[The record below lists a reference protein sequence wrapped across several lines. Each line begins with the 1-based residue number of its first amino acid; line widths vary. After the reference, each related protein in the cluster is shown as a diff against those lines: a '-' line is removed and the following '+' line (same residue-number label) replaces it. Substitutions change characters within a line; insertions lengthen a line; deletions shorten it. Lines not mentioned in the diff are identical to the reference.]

1 MGITRRLFALLLCL
15 TLILCSLSSC
25 DVIDRLQGGTK
36 RDADKYEAE
45 VRVVFATNDEK
56 MSAAVNAMSSS
67 ATIKADGENMYVLTT
82 AESGDTTLTETYTVL
97 DGKLYHLLSVQS
109 GAYYADKREKA
120 DFSDTDTYMLLS
132 EIGTGADIDI
142 TDFET
147 SRESEGAD
155 DKKTYTCSDITDQAI
170 EGLHASL
177 SDDFAPLGATVNI
190 KDVTFILET
199 EGDLEMKTTLSC
211 DLEISMNGESYE
223 ITMRTYT
230 TYDYDVNPEISAPS
244 DADTYKEASYKD
256 ILG

>member
-1 MGITRRLFALLLCL
+1 MGIKGKFFALLLCL
-15 TLILCSLSSC
+15 TLICGSLASC
-25 DVIDRLQGGTK
+25 DVLDRLQSGTK

-56 MSAAVNAMSSS
+56 LSDAVNAMNSS
-67 ATIKADGENMYVLTT
+67 ATIKADGENMSVVTT
-82 AESGDTTLTETYTVL
+82 AKSNDTTVTETYTVL
-97 DGKLYHLLSVQS
+97 DGRLYHFLSVQS
-109 GAYYADKREKA
+109 GTYYADKREQA

-147 SRESEGAD
+147 SRESDGANE
-155 DKKTYTCSDITDQAI
+155 KKTYTCSDITDQAR
-170 EGLHASL
+170 EGLHASI
-177 SDDFAPLGATVNI
+177 SDKFAPLGATVNI
-190 KDVTFILET
+190 KDVTFILEV

-211 DLEISMNGESYE
+211 DLEIIMSGNSYE

-230 TYDYDVNPEISAPS
+230 TYDYDANPEISAPS
-244 DADTYKEASYKD
+244 NSDTYKEVSYKD